1 MAGTRGALM
10 GLILV
15 FGTAY
20 GQSAPAA
27 GTRTQPAV
35 SPEGRD
41 SLKITLR
48 MYNYGVARST
58 LVQAE
63 GKATAILNEAGLEAA
78 WVDCPATPA
87 EFKSYPACQSPLG
100 TTDFAVKLVTADA
113 PDRFHSQHETM
124 GRAMPCARDQA
135 GCSAYVFYRKVLEV
149 AADGIAD
156 SSQVLSHAMVH
167 EIGHLLLGPNSHTP
181 QGIMRGRW
189 QRQDLETIAKG
200 HLAFTE
206 LQSEHIREEMRQRS
220 AVQQAQLPTTGTN
233 Q

>member
-63 GKATAILNEAGLEAA
+63 GKATVILNQAGLETA

-87 EFKSYPACQSPLG
+87 EFKSYPACQRPLS
-100 TTDFAVKLVTADA
+100 TTDFAVKLVTADE
-113 PDRFHSQHETM
+113 PDRFHSHHEAM
-124 GRAMPCARDQA
+124 GRAMPCTRDQD

-156 SSQVLSHAMVH
+156 KSQVLGHAMVH
-167 EIGHLLLGPNSHTP
+167 EIGHLLLGPDSHTAS
-181 QGIMRGRW
+181 GIMRGRW
-189 QRQDLETIAKG
+189 DKRDLQTIAQG
-200 HLAFTE
+200 YLAFSE
-206 LQSEHIREEMRQRS
+206 RQSEHIREEIRERS
-220 AVQQAQLPTTGTN
+220 AVQQVQLGKAQM